1 MKPLVLVTAPV
12 GTRSGYGAH
21 SRDIVHSL
29 LDLNK
34 FDVKI
39 MPVRWGNTSM
49 NALNMEDPRDK
60 RIIDCMMDGT
70 QLPKQ
75 PDIHIHIVV
84 PNEFNPIGK
93 LNIGITAGIET
104 TGCVP
109 EWIQGLNKMDM
120 VIVPSKFSKDI
131 FIQTMFESQND
142 KTGQKGPD
150 LKVEKPIEVLF
161 EGADLNIY
169 KSTDSFSKSLVEEF
183 DKVEEKFNFL
193 YTGHWLQGNL
203 GHDRKDTGMLVK
215 TFLETFKNVKD
226 APGLIMKTSGATFS
240 IIDREEIIS
249 KIKDIKSTVQG
260 ELPNIYLFHGD
271 FSDDEMNGL
280 YNHPRVKAHVSL
292 THGEGFGRPLLEASL
307 SEKPVIAPNWSGHVD
322 FLHKDLSILLPGSLS
337 AVPEGSFPKEI
348 YLKGCQ
354 WFTTNYPYAS
364 RVMMDVFKS
373 YPKYL
378 INAKKQSIFSQDFS
392 LDNMTKKLGEIVDKY
407 YQDVPQQVDLK
418 LPKLKKVAGNIE
430 TPKIN
435 LPKLKKA

>member
-120 VIVPSKFSKDI
+120 VIVPSEFSKDI
-131 FIQTMFESQND
+131 FMRTIFESQND
-142 KTGQKGPD
+142 KTGQRGPD

-169 KSTDSFSKSLVEEF
+169 KSTDS
-183 DKVEEKFNFL
+183 
-193 YTGHWLQGNL
+193 
-203 GHDRKDTGMLVK
+203 
-215 TFLETFKNVKD
+215 
-226 APGLIMKTSGATFS
+226 
-240 IIDREEIIS
+240 
-249 KIKDIKSTVQG
+249 
-260 ELPNIYLFHGD
+260 
-271 FSDDEMNGL
+271 
-280 YNHPRVKAHVSL
+280 
-292 THGEGFGRPLLEASL
+292 
-307 SEKPVIAPNWSGHVD
+307 
-322 FLHKDLSILLPGSLS
+322 
-337 AVPEGSFPKEI
+337 
-348 YLKGCQ
+348 
-354 WFTTNYPYAS
+354 
-364 RVMMDVFKS
+364 
-373 YPKYL
+373 
-378 INAKKQSIFSQDFS
+378 
-392 LDNMTKKLGEIVDKY
+392 
-407 YQDVPQQVDLK
+407 
-418 LPKLKKVAGNIE
+418 
-430 TPKIN
+430 
-435 LPKLKKA
+435 